1 MYIGHSFI
9 FLIIYEG
16 DPWEETWAWHTSFWS
31 GCFKTC
37 FIKVTNYIFGSASI
51 HGICCTH
58 CTQCLWSKKIMRTVQ
73 QHCSTRKILLV
84 IWRKIAQHD
93 EQFAKLLWK
102 LWWSFEKSSLN
113 QWQWALHL
121 YDILVFHLK
130 NVEFVGEIS
139 ALSFRSFLY
148 LSSLSLFVLSFH
160 GHNQKIT
167 NKRSYIISWLWAHEH
182 P

>member
-1 MYIGHSFI
+1 MYVGHSFI

-37 FIKVTNYIFGSASI
+37 FIKVTNYTFGSASI

-84 IWRKIAQHD
+84 VWRKIAQHD
-93 EQFAKLLWK
+93 KQFCTT
-102 LWWSFEKSSLN
+102 
-113 QWQWALHL
+113 WQNCSGNF
-121 YDILVFHLK
+121 DGVLK
-130 NVEFVGEIS
+130 NLPLIS
-139 ALSFRSFLY
+139 DNEPCIYMTFWFFISKMWNLSVRFLPFHSDPSSFC
-148 LSSLSLFVLSFH
+148 
-160 GHNQKIT
+160 
-167 NKRSYIISWLWAHEH
+167 H